1 MTDFSRRTLLAGAAV
16 AGAAST
22 LAPIAPARA
31 AAPPVGKQAPGFYR
45 HKVGSFEVTAINDG
59 ARTFPLP
66 DTFVRNKTKAEVN
79 TGLESVYMAKDS
91 MTIPFTP
98 QVINTGAK
106 LVLIDTGN
114 GPQAQPNAPVG
125 MLSANMTAAGIDPKT
140 IDTVIISHFHG
151 DHINGLRNADGS
163 LIYPNAEV
171 MVPEAEWAFWMDDA
185 KMNAA
190 PDAMKGAFQNVRK
203 MFGAFGDK
211 VTKYGFGKELVPG
224 ISSVDA
230 TGHTPGHTA
239 FTIASGN
246 GRMLVQSDVTNI
258 PLFVKNPG
266 WHLVFDM
273 DGGKAEATRRKLF
286 DMAVT
291 EKMLVAGYHFPF
303 PGAGYIEKDGEG
315 YRLVPMNWSPT
326 I

>member
-1 MTDFSRRTLLAGAAV
+1 MTALTRRAVLTGTV
-16 AGAAST
+16 AGAALT
-22 LAPIAPARA
+22 LAPSLHA
-31 AAPPVGKQAPGFYR
+31 AAPPAGKQAPGYYR
-45 HKVGSFEVTAINDG
+45 HKLGSFEVTAINDG

-66 DTFVRNKTKAEVN
+66 DAFVKNKTKAEVN
-79 TGLESVYMAKDS
+79 AGLESVFMPKDM

-98 QVINTGAK
+98 TMVNTGSK

-114 GPQAQPNAPVG
+114 GPQQQANAPVG
-125 MLSANMTAAGIDPKT
+125 LLGANMSAAGIDPKT
-140 IDTVIISHFHG
+140 VDVVIISHFHG
-151 DHINGLRNADGS
+151 DHILGMRNADGS
-163 LIYPNAEV
+163 LTYPNAEV

-185 KMNAA
+185 RMNAA
-190 PDAMKGAFQNVRK
+190 PDAMKGAFQNVRR
-203 MFGAFGDK
+203 MFGPIADK

-230 TGHTPGHTA
+230 TGHTPGHAA
-239 FTIASGN
+239 FTIASGS

-273 DGGKAEATRRKLF
+273 DGAKAEAARRKLF
-286 DMAVT
+286 DMAVA

-315 YRLVPMNWSPT
+315 YRLVPMSWNPML
-326 I
+326 

>member
-1 MTDFSRRTLLAGAAV
+1 MNQLTRRTLLTGSAAAGAAL
-16 AGAAST
+16 T
-22 LAPIAPARA
+22 LAPSLHA
-31 AAPPVGKQAPGFYR
+31 AAPPAGKQAPGYYR
-45 HKVGSFEVTAINDG
+45 QKLGSFEVTAINDG

-79 TGLESVYMAKDS
+79 AGLESVFMPKDT

-98 QVINTGAK
+98 TMVNTGSK

-114 GPQAQPNAPVG
+114 GPQQQANAPVG
-125 MLSANMTAAGIDPKT
+125 LMAANMAAGGIDPKT
-140 IDTVIISHFHG
+140 VDVVIISHFHG
-151 DHINGLRNADGS
+151 DHILGMRNADGS
-163 LIYPNAEV
+163 LTYPNAEV
-171 MVPEAEWAFWMDDA
+171 MVPEAEWAFWMDDS

-190 PDAMKGAFQNVRK
+190 PEAMKGAFQNVRR
-203 MFGAFGDK
+203 MFGPIADK

-230 TGHTPGHTA
+230 TGHTPGHAA
-239 FTIASGN
+239 FTIASGS

-258 PLFVKNPG
+258 PLFVRNPG

-273 DGGKAEATRRKLF
+273 DGAKAEATRRKLF
-286 DMAVT
+286 DMAVA

-303 PGAGYIEKDGEG
+303 PGAGYIEKDGDG
-315 YRLVPMNWSPT
+315 YRLVPMSWNPML
-326 I
+326 

>member
-1 MTDFSRRTLLAGAAV
+1 MTALTRRTLLTGTVAGAAV
-16 AGAAST
+16 T
-22 LAPIAPARA
+22 LASPLRA
-31 AAPPVGKQAPGFYR
+31 AAPPVGKQAPGYYR

-59 ARTFPLP
+59 ARSFPLP

-79 TGLESVYMAKDS
+79 AGLESVFMPKDM

-98 QVINTGAK
+98 TMVNTGSK

-114 GPQAQPNAPVG
+114 GPQQQANAPVG
-125 MLSANMTAAGIDPKT
+125 LVAANMAAAGIDPKT
-140 IDTVIISHFHG
+140 VDVVIISHFHG
-151 DHINGLRNADGS
+151 DHIGGMRNADGS

-190 PDAMKGAFQNVRK
+190 PEAMKGAFQNVRRI
-203 MFGAFGDK
+203 FGPIADK

-239 FTIASGN
+239 FTIASGS
-246 GRMLVQSDVTNI
+246 GRMLVQSDLTNI

-273 DGGKAEATRRKLF
+273 DGAKAEATRRKLF
-286 DMAVT
+286 DMAVA
-291 EKMLVAGYHFPF
+291 EKMLVAGYHFSF

-315 YRLVPMNWSPT
+315 YRLVPMSWNPA

>member
-1 MTDFSRRTLLAGAAV
+1 MTALSRRTLLTGTV
-16 AGAAST
+16 AGAA
-22 LAPIAPARA
+22 LALGAPSLRA
-31 AAPPVGKQAPGFYR
+31 AAPPAGKQAPGYYR
-45 HKVGSFEVTAINDG
+45 HKLGSFEVTAINDG

-79 TGLESVYMAKDS
+79 AGLESVFMPKDT
-91 MTIPFTP
+91 MMIPFTP
-98 QVINTGAK
+98 TMVNTGSK

-114 GPQAQPNAPVG
+114 GPQQQPNAPVG
-125 MLSANMTAAGIDPKT
+125 LLGANMTAAGIDPKSV
-140 IDTVIISHFHG
+140 DVLIISHFHG
-151 DHINGLRNADGS
+151 DHILGMRNSDGS
-163 LIYPNAEV
+163 LTYPNAEV

-185 KMNAA
+185 RMNAA
-190 PDAMKGAFQNVRK
+190 PDAMKGAFQNVRRI
-203 MFGAFGDK
+203 FGPIADK

-230 TGHTPGHTA
+230 TGHTPGHAA
-239 FTIASGN
+239 FTIASGS

-258 PLFVKNPG
+258 PLFVRNPG

-273 DGGKAEATRRKLF
+273 DGAKAEATRRKLF
-286 DMAVT
+286 DMAVA

-315 YRLVPMNWSPT
+315 YRMVPMSWNPML
-326 I
+326 